1 MIAQDQRSLFGLEF
15 LTTLLEALF
24 LLYFDYFAPACT
36 IHNSPIQVEL
46 GQSEIKFTTC
56 VVDLPSHW
64 RNVVGQTWG
73 LVTITNKSIQN
84 LHSQDKKHLG

>member
-1 MIAQDQRSLFGLEF
+1 VSCYNSYVLGIDPIGFLFRLITKLCVALFGLEF

-36 IHNSPIQVEL
+36 IHNCPIQVEL

-56 VVDLPSHW
+56 VVDLPSH
-64 RNVVGQTWG
+64 
-73 LVTITNKSIQN
+73 
-84 LHSQDKKHLG
+84 